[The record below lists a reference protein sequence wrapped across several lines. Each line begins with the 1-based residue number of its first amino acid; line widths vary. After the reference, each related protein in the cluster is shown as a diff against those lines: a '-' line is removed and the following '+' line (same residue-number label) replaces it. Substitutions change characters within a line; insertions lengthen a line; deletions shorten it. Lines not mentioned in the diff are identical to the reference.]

1 MNKAVEIFMEEAAT
15 LGYTAEAREKV
26 VELTTIKI
34 ENRYR
39 CAVRKLRDTMEDMT
53 IDELKA
59 IVAEMQEGGE
69 L

>member
-26 VELTTIKI
+26 VELATIKI